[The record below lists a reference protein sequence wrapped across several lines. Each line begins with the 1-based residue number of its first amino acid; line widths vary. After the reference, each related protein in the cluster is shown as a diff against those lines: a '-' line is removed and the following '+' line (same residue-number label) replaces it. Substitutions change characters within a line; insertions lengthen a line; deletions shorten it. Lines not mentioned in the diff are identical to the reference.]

1 MKLMSVLISS
11 EIVNQ
16 TGMSEQEFL
25 TEISVLF
32 FQMNKLSLGKAA
44 KLCGLHQFQFQK
56 ILATRKIP
64 IHYDIEDLKQ
74 DLIHLQKIK

>member
-1 MKLMSVLISS
+1 MPVLIIPS

-16 TGMSEQEFL
+16 TGMSELEVL

-44 KLCGLHQFQFQK
+44 KLCRLHQFQFQK
-56 ILATRKIP
+56 VLASRKIP
-64 IHYDIEDLKQ
+64 LHYDQEDLQQ
-74 DLIHLQKIK
+74 DIINLQKL

>member
-1 MKLMSVLISS
+1 MQVLIPS

-16 TGMSEQEFL
+16 TGMSEQEVL

-44 KLCGLHQFQFQK
+44 KLSGLHQFQFQK
-56 ILATRKIP
+56 VLANRKIP
-64 IHYDIEDLKQ
+64 LHYDKEDLQQ
-74 DLIHLQKIK
+74 DLINLQKL

>member
-1 MKLMSVLISS
+1 MPVLIPS

-16 TGMSEQEFL
+16 TGMSEEEVL

-32 FQMNKLSLGKAA
+32 FQMNKLSLGRAA

-56 ILATRKIP
+56 VLSNLKIP
-64 IHYDIEDLKQ
+64 LHYDKEDLQQ
-74 DLIHLQKIK
+74 DLISLQRL

>member
-1 MKLMSVLISS
+1 MPVLIPS

-16 TGMSEQEFL
+16 TGMSEEEVL

-56 ILATRKIP
+56 VLANRKIP
-64 IHYDIEDLKQ
+64 LHYDKEDLQQ
-74 DLIHLQKIK
+74 DLISLKRL